1 MSKKPQIKNADDALV
16 FLDYMTTFTKGES
29 QKRCAEIAGV
39 IRELLGVTAEDDEA
53 EWLYFGSPVDVVKI
67 LRDRSWAENV
77 TDDDRMLF
85 EAAATALEDSLDR
98 NVKMAAA
105 LERTEAGL

>member
-1 MSKKPQIKNADDALV
+1 MSKKPQITNADDALV

-39 IRELLGVTAEDDEA
+39 IRELLGVGDESDED
-53 EWLYFGSPVDVVKI
+53 EWLYFGTPRDVVKI
-67 LRDRSWAENV
+67 LRDRSWAEDV
-77 TDDDRMLF
+77 SDDDRMLF
-85 EAAATALEDSLDR
+85 EAAATALDDSLDR
-98 NVKMAAA
+98 NVTMAAA